1 MAWISAF
8 FGVLLLVAAIIC
20 FISPEGTFAAL
31 ADILGFV
38 FFFVGVRWMIEASWS
53 GSSTRSGGFGLIS
66 GVLMTTLAF
75 WTAGQFF
82 IEKAYVLLVF
92 AGIWAL
98 MEGINDIVRAFAIW
112 GLHEEVSGGTAT
124 EGSHT

>member
-1 MAWISAF
+1 MIEAF
-8 FGVLLLVAAIIC
+8 LEREFNSLLVA
-20 FISPEGTFAAL
+20 L
-31 ADILGFV
+31 AHLRRPDDDPRLLDG
-38 FFFVGVRWMIEASWS
+38 
-53 GSSTRSGGFGLIS
+53 
-66 GVLMTTLAF
+66 
-75 WTAGQFF
+75 GQFF
-82 IEKAYVLLVF
+82 TEKAYVLLVF